1 MANYAN
7 QKTVWINNITTI
19 YSDEKSGDLFLHS
32 VKWKYIQAAKKIL
45 TDSGFTVWLY
55 FLKWSG
61 IRDKTTG
68 KPTSKDFSPAQVHE
82 EFGISENGAR
92 NGFTD
97 LLNKG
102 YLKKRDDKINVY
114 DFTPVSTTEVVV

>member
-7 QKTVWINNITTI
+7 QKSVLITNVNAI
-19 YSDEKSGDLFLHS
+19 YSDEASGELFLHS

-45 TDSGFTVWLY
+45 TDSGFVVWLY

-61 IRDKTTG
+61 TER
-68 KPTSKDFSPAQVHE
+68 KDFSPAQIKE

-92 NGFTD
+92 NGFED
-97 LLNKG
+97 LARKG
-102 YLKKRDDKINVY
+102 YISKVEDKRNLYI
-114 DFTPVSTTEVVV
+114 FTPVSTTEVV

>member
-7 QKTVWINNITTI
+7 QKTVKITNISTI
-19 YSDEKSGDLFLHS
+19 YSDESGDLFLHS

-45 TDSGFTVWLY
+45 SDSGFTVWLY

-61 IRDKTTG
+61 LAAREEG
-68 KPTSKDFSPAQVHE
+68 KQTKDFSPVQVKE

-92 NGFTD
+92 NGFKE
-97 LLNKG
+97 LELKG
-102 YLKKRDDKINVY
+102 YITKDVDKRNLYV
-114 DFTPVSTTEVVV
+114 FTPISATEVCG

>member
-7 QKTVWINNITTI
+7 QKTVKITNINSI
-19 YSDEKSGDLFLHS
+19 YSDESSGELFLHS

-45 TDSGFTVWLY
+45 TDSGFVVWLY

-61 IRDKTTG
+61 IEQ
-68 KPTSKDFSPAQVHE
+68 KDFSPAQIKE

-92 NGFTD
+92 NGFED
-97 LLNKG
+97 LMRKG
-102 YLKKRDDKINVY
+102 YISKIEDKKNLYI
-114 DFTPVSTTEVVV
+114 FTPVSTTEVT

>member
-7 QKTVWINNITTI
+7 QKTVRITNIPTI
-19 YSDEKSGDLFLHS
+19 YSDETSGDLFLHS
-32 VKWKYIQAAKKIL
+32 VKWKYIMAAKKIL

-61 IRDKTTG
+61 MTEQGKT
-68 KPTSKDFSPAQVHE
+68 KDFSPAQVKE

-92 NGFTD
+92 NGFDD
-97 LLNKG
+97 LARKG
-102 YLKKRDDKINVY
+102 YLSKVEGKTNLY
-114 DFTPVSTTEVVV
+114 TFTPVSTTEVAI

>member
-7 QKTVWINNITTI
+7 QKTVKITNINNI
-19 YSDEKSGDLFLHS
+19 YSDERSGDAFLHS
-32 VKWKYIQAAKKIL
+32 IKWKYIQAAKKIL

-61 IRDKTTG
+61 SER
-68 KPTSKDFSPAQVHE
+68 KDFSPAQIKE

-92 NGFTD
+92 NGFED
-97 LLNKG
+97 LVRKG
-102 YLKKRDDKINVY
+102 YISKIEDKNNLYV
-114 DFTPVSTTEVVV
+114 FTPISATEVV

>member
-7 QKTVWINNITTI
+7 QKTVLINNITAI

-32 VKWKYIQAAKKIL
+32 IKWKYIQAAKKIL

-61 IRDKTTG
+61 SER
-68 KPTSKDFSPAQVHE
+68 KDFSPAQIKE

-92 NGFTD
+92 NGFED
-97 LLNKG
+97 LIRKG
-102 YLKKRDDKINVY
+102 YISKIEDKTNLFI
-114 DFTPVSTTEVVV
+114 FTPVSTTEVT